1 MLKNAQELHRSNLNS
16 IEVLLFFLFSL
27 LIDHGRRHL
36 RRKKTFVMTEDD
48 PQELWEE
55 TQNRYPMLKRD
66 REEVLDTQEQ
76 KHRRYW
82 ILGTLDTESPMMH
95 ALRIWLVETEYPPLR
110 AETK

>member
-1 MLKNAQELHRSNLNS
+1 
-16 IEVLLFFLFSL
+16 
-27 LIDHGRRHL
+27 
-36 RRKKTFVMTEDD
+36 MTEDD

-82 ILGTLDTESPMMH
+82 ILGTLDTEAPMMH
-95 ALRIWLVETEYPPLR
+95 ALWRRKKTFFRPLR
-110 AETK
+110 SCGTPRRGHKIGIRYSKGT

>member
-1 MLKNAQELHRSNLNS
+1 M
-16 IEVLLFFLFSL
+16 
-27 LIDHGRRHL
+27 

-82 ILGTLDTESPMMH
+82 ILGPLDTESPMIH
-95 ALRIWLVETEYPPLR
+95 TLRIWLVETEDLPLHV
-110 AETK
+110 ETK